1 MGVSDIDVKEL
12 ESILVNWS
20 YSFINRNYSQKEA
33 VQMKASFENYL
44 DDVYSD
50 NILMKRGIL
59 KGIEKGK
66 KEGKKEGREEGREEG
81 EIVGIEK
88 GRLEMARRMKTAKE
102 PIHKI
107 QFYTSLSPEEIEKL

>member
-1 MGVSDIDVKEL
+1 
-12 ESILVNWS
+12 
-20 YSFINRNYSQKEA
+20 
-33 VQMKASFENYL
+33 MKASFENYL

-59 KGIEKGK
+59 K
-66 KEGKKEGREEGREEG
+66 GREEG